1 MILLKILGI
10 LLAVIAAVIVI
21 LLFLP
26 IDIVLRYRGET
37 GFEMR
42 YRFLGKLYG
51 ERKKPD
57 SPVGKALKKLVGIS
71 HLDSKEHLRSSLEDS
86 GLPATLSSTLS
97 ALKLLIDRVIW
108 LLPRSKLKKLKIVSV
123 SAGEDAADTAL
134 SYGAACA
141 ALYPLISYL
150 ESVMRVSK
158 NGTEA
163 HISCDFDAKKSV
175 FEIDLV
181 FSFHIRHALSALW
194 YIASQ
199 QAAEQIEKTTEV
211 SYATQRKS
219 ENE

>member
-21 LLFLP
+21 LLLP
-26 IDIVLRYRGET
+26 IDIILRYRGET

-71 HLDSKEHLRSSLEDS
+71 HLDSKEHLRSTLEDS
-86 GLPATLSSTLS
+86 GLTATLSSTLS
-97 ALKLLIDRVIW
+97 TLKLLIDRVIW
-108 LLPRSKLKKLKIVSV
+108 LLPRSKLKKLKIVSI

-150 ESVMRVSK
+150 ETTMRVRK

-163 HISCDFDAKKSV
+163 HISCDFDAEKSV

-194 YIASQ
+194 HIARQ
-199 QAAEQIEKTTEV
+199 QAAEQFEKTTEV

-219 ENE
+219 KNQ